1 VQARGH
7 NGGVHCLAAT
17 ERPSSEPRGER
28 DFVISGGA
36 DFTIVMWSDAGKLRR
51 QYHGHAGAVRAVLVL
66 GMSIWSCSDD
76 SSVRVWDAAYG
87 VFGLETAPCRAT
99 LTGHAGAVH
108 ALLLHSGGVLSCGAD
123 GAVRCWAVGGRHE
136 ASPNRDLHPNMNS
149 YSKPNPN
156 PTGTSVCAA
165 SLLVVG
171 RSRASL
177 PWGQPCGWAGR
188 HGRLQLQ
195 LHASNLQPRAS
206 SLQRRASG
214 L

>member
-1 VQARGH
+1 MH
-7 NGGVHCLAAT
+7 MH
-17 ERPSSEPRGER
+17 
-28 DFVISGGA
+28 
-36 DFTIVMWSDAGKLRR
+36 K
-51 QYHGHAGAVRAVLVL
+51 VRAVLVL

-99 LTGHAGAVH
+99 LTGHVGAVH
-108 ALLLHSGGVLSCGAD
+108 ALLLHSGGMLSCGAD
-123 GAVRCWAVGGRHE
+123 GAVRCWAIGGRHE
-136 ASPNRDLHPNMNS
+136 ANPNPNPNPNPNLNIN
-149 YSKPNPN
+149 PNPN

-165 SLLVVG
+165 SVLVVG